1 MQHFIVTYGY
11 FAVFLLMVAESACVP
26 IPSELTMLCGGA
38 AAAGAVAGVHLNLV
52 AVIVAGTVGNVVGSY
67 IAWAV
72 GRYAGQAAWRRW
84 GRRIRLREED
94 LDRAERWFAKHGPA
108 SVFFGRLLPVI
119 RTFISLPAGV
129 ADMNLARFGLYTTAG
144 CVPWTAGLGIAGY
157 EIGDKWRTV
166 ADGFH
171 GPTYFITA
179 VVAIGI
185 VIYVVMFIRRRRAQ
199 TEAVR

>member
-11 FAVFLLMVAESACVP
+11 FAVFLLMVAESACIP

-52 AVIVAGTVGNVVGSY
+52 AVIVAGTLGNVVGSY

-72 GRYAGQAAWRRW
+72 GRYAGQAAWRKW

-94 LDRAERWFAKHGPA
+94 LDRAERWFVKHGPA
-108 SVFFGRLLPVI
+108 SVFFGRILPVI

-129 ADMNLARFGLYTTAG
+129 ADMNPTRFGLYTTAG
-144 CVPWTAGLGIAGY
+144 CLPWTAGLGIAGY
-157 EIGDKWRTV
+157 EIGDNWHTA

-171 GPTYFITA
+171 GPTYFIAA
-179 VVAIGI
+179 VVIVAL
-185 VIYVVMFIRRRRAQ
+185 VIYLVTFMRRRR
-199 TEAVR
+199 TESEGVR